1 MAIKLFYGEET
12 YLLEAKVK
20 KMKKEFGITTF
31 EGMTAAFCGRTEL
44 NPEEKE
50 RVRQLLEDLNQN
62 E

>member
-1 MAIKLFYGEET
+1 MRAFFQE
-12 YLLEAKVK
+12 